1 MAASKRKIDERDLA
15 GFRDFKSLKPLLE
28 RLHDVGAER
37 DTAGNRKLHM
47 DEYCLLVL
55 MWLYNPVVDSLRGI
69 QQCSEFAS
77 TRKRLGVGRAS
88 LGSLSESVSMFDPEL
103 LCGIAEELS
112 EQLPVNIPPLLLYN
126 DNIDNIVTYPL
137 LLTSLQYGGAD

>member
-15 GFRDFKSLKPLLE
+15 GFRDFKSLKPLLG
-28 RLHDVGAER
+28 RLHDVGTER
-37 DTAGNRKLHM
+37 DNAGNRKLHM

-77 TRKRLGVGRAS
+77 TRKRLGLDARPWARCRN
-88 LGSLSESVSMFDPEL
+88 P
-103 LCGIAEELS
+103 
-112 EQLPVNIPPLLLYN
+112 
-126 DNIDNIVTYPL
+126 
-137 LLTSLQYGGAD
+137 